1 MTAGVSSAWAVEIA
15 VIAVR
20 DLAKEKRPPLPSELL
35 SSFIVFGG
43 LSVLS
48 PLAPAPV
55 TLVAWGLVVATL
67 ISSQVDF
74 LGPVGNF
81 LGGKSP
87 TAKP

>member
-1 MTAGVSSAWAVEIA
+1 MSVGVSSAWAVEVGI
-15 VIAVR
+15 IAVR

-43 LSVLS
+43 LSMLS
-48 PLAPAPV
+48 VAAPV
-55 TLVAWGLVVATL
+55 PAGLVAWGLVVATV

-74 LGPVGNF
+74 LGPVGTF
-81 LGGKSP
+81 ISGKSP